1 MGPKPVVA
9 ANKELFLQTLEE
21 QINLRHPL
29 VQLAGLIDW
38 NAIDRLAGASF
49 ESRRGRP
56 AVAPRLIA
64 GLL

>member
-38 NAIDRLAGASF
+38 K
-49 ESRRGRP
+49 
-56 AVAPRLIA
+56 
-64 GLL
+64 